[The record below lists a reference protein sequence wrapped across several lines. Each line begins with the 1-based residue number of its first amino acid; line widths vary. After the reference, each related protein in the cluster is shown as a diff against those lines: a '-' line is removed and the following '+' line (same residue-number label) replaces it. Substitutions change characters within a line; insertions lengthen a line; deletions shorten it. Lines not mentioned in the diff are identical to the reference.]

1 MLCHVRLLIIGK
13 KTFAWCHILW
23 IFKAVTETTNKSHT
37 HLKATRQTQCWR
49 DENSSFRFFICCIH
63 SLPARAFLN
72 VVMLVAV
79 VKNHVEKS
87 FLQPFLS
94 FFLLQLLNIIP
105 KKNTTGT
112 LTLHKLGPCNFLYHN
127 LSPSSSY
134 YYSTMTLRMP
144 YNFVHYKFPRISIY
158 TSHNTCS
165 IWWNSLLARY
175 CHLSKEH
182 FYYCYYSPP

>member
-1 MLCHVRLLIIGK
+1 MVSHPLN
-13 KTFAWCHILW
+13 
-23 IFKAVTETTNKSHT
+23 FKAVTETTNKSHT
-37 HLKATRQTQCWR
+37 HLKATRQAQCWR

-105 KKNTTGT
+105 KKKIRRA
-112 LTLHKLGPCNFLYHN
+112 LLHFINWALAIFYITIFRLQVATIIQRWLWGCRITSFTINFLVYQF
-127 LSPSSSY
+127 
-134 YYSTMTLRMP
+134 TLLT
-144 YNFVHYKFPRISIY
+144 I
-158 TSHNTCS
+158 
-165 IWWNSLLARY
+165 LAAFGETLY
-175 CHLSKEH
+175 WLVIAI
-182 FYYCYYSPP
+182 